1 MSRLLLGL
9 ALLAVAGCGIDGP
22 PEPPLPKEET
32 ARATGDRGNSRV
44 TVGVSGYMGGV
55 VTR

>member
-1 MSRLLLGL
+1 MRHVALLL
-9 ALLAVAGCGIDGP
+9 ALLAVASCGIDGP
-22 PEPPLPKEET
+22 PQPPPPKEET
-32 ARATGDRGNSRV
+32 ERASGDGSNSRV